1 MLKICLQLSMVG
13 YAFNLGTWEAEV
25 GEFLSLRLAWS
36 IKIARVTQRTLSQNL
51 PLLPTKEIC
60 I

>member
-1 MLKICLQLSMVG
+1 MVG
-13 YAFNLGTWEAEV
+13 YAFNLGTWEAKV
-25 GEFLSLRLAWS
+25 DEFLSLRLDWS